1 MKRASQQAL
10 STPSFRTPAD
20 CTPWVLGGL
29 WPTELN
35 AVTTETA
42 TMAEYLKRDLQRI
55 ADSAN
60 EKMRILAESGLHGD
74 ERTAEETRVINV
86 ARAFAVLRVESTVRQ
101 LRKEAIGFQTEYLRL
116 DSVANRGT
124 PAIEQTQIVDM
135 TELREA
141 LRDGAQKDARREEPQ
156 REPVNGRR
164 RYGRHAAE
172 RPAVTVD
179 AEQVQAEEVQVMPAV
194 PVSEP
199 VSEPISVPIS
209 EPVSEPVPEPADR
222 SEPRRWWESAP
233 PPPQAPA
240 ASLEETEPPEPLET
254 PEAREMPG
262 VPDIPPSDIAQVPEA
277 PEVAEVREAPGAPEA
292 VAEVPPEPA
301 APAAEPGTPAAT
313 EHVPAPP
320 RAAPPTAPG
329 AGGAVGWTGPVTES
343 PTTPPG
349 AGVTGPAPSGTTPAG
364 AEPEPV
370 TAATGH
376 QRQPEPEPEPE
387 LEPLPR
393 PEEIPLQWFGGRV
406 EDPPEYVPP
415 PRPAPRDTPAEPVA
429 RPVAPV
435 PSTPRRVDTAGAD
448 GEPRLA
454 RLLEYVARQEPGLR
468 WAIGARA
475 DGATVLVTDLAY
487 GWIPPGLDLP
497 ADVELLPP
505 ARRRGNATALL
516 GQAGDTVSRLVYAPG
531 DPFRGGGEAEA
542 GASSAPRQLPDVDD
556 LGWKLGEAT
565 HWRDGLPRMVNTLAR
580 AAAAGTGVVE
590 AELDVLRVH
599 LDTARYQLMSL
610 YPDVDPNVLLNC
622 LLLAATEALATGDK
636 VAANYHF
643 SWFEALS
650 APAGSQWNTY

>member
-116 DSVANRGT
+116 DSAANRDT

-135 TELREA
+135 SELREA
-141 LRDGAQKDARREEPQ
+141 LRKGAQTDARRDESR

-164 RYGRHAAE
+164 RHGRHAAE
-172 RPAVTVD
+172 RPPVTVD
-179 AEQVQAEEVQVMPAV
+179 AEEVQAQEVQAEEVQEMPAV
-194 PVSEP
+194 PVS
-199 VSEPISVPIS
+199 
-209 EPVSEPVPEPADR
+209 EPADR

-240 ASLEETEPPEPLET
+240 ASFEENEPPGPPPEPLET
-254 PEAREMPG
+254 PEAPGAREMPG
-262 VPDIPPSDIAQVPEA
+262 LPDTPPPDIVQVPEA
-277 PEVAEVREAPGAPEA
+277 PEAPEAPEVPEVREA

-301 APAAEPGTPAAT
+301 AEPGTPAAA
-313 EHVPAPP
+313 EQVPAPP
-320 RAAPPTAPG
+320 RAAPLTAPS
-329 AGGAVGWTGPVTES
+329 AGGALGWTGPVTES
-343 PTTPPG
+343 PITPRG
-349 AGVTGPAPSGTTPAG
+349 AGVTGPAPTTPAG
-364 AEPEPV
+364 TEPEPV
-370 TAATGH
+370 APAATGH
-376 QRQPEPEPEPE
+376 QRQPEPEPEAE

-415 PRPAPRDTPAEPVA
+415 PRPAPRDTPAAPVA

-435 PSTPRRVDTAGAD
+435 PATPRRADAAGAD

-468 WAIGARA
+468 WAIGVRA
-475 DGATVLVTDLAY
+475 DGVTVLVTDLAY
-487 GWIPPGLDLP
+487 GWIPPGVDLP
-497 ADVELLPP
+497 ADVELLAPG
-505 ARRRGNATALL
+505 RRRGNATALL